1 MVHEALQII
10 KDEHQSLAAVLH
22 GLLYLTREI
31 RDRGADPDFR
41 LLHAMLDYIVAFP
54 QKLHHPKEDQYL
66 FKAIRERSANAAQ
79 LLDELEAEHVR
90 GDDLIRSLQHAL
102 IGYENEGRD
111 KAELFRKAVEDY
123 ADFNWRHM
131 RREEDVVMPLAE
143 QLLTEADW
151 ERIAAAFRQN
161 DDPLFGIKPKDEFR
175 RLFQRIVALAPP
187 PLGVGPSRP

>member
-187 PLGVGPSRP
+187 PLGVGPGRP